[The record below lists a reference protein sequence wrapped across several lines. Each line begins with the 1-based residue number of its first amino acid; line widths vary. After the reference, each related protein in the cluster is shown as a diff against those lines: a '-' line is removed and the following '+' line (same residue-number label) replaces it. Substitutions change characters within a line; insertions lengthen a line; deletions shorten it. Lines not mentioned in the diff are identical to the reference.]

1 MVFKE
6 GTNEEN
12 AMTYDEYIT
21 EVGVSLP
28 ITGFEDLVF
37 DYLDALNEAEG
48 YTVPVEDIME
58 AIFSSQQLVPHLAEL
73 NDEYILENTLPI
85 NGENN
90 VLH

>member
-12 AMTYDEYIT
+12 AMTYDEYISK
-21 EVGVSLP
+21 EGVSLP

-48 YTVPVEDIME
+48 YTIPVEDIME
-58 AIFSSQQLVPHLAEL
+58 AIYSSQHLVPQLTEL
-73 NDEYILENTLPI
+73 NDEYILENILPI
-85 NGENN
+85 YGDNN

>member
-21 EVGVSLP
+21 KEGVSLP
-28 ITGFEDLVF
+28 ITGF

-58 AIFSSQQLVPHLAEL
+58 AIFSSQQLVPQLAEL

-85 NGENN
+85 HGENN

>member
-21 EVGVSLP
+21 KEGVSLP

>member
-21 EVGVSLP
+21 EEGVSLP

-58 AIFSSQQLVPHLAEL
+58 AIFSAQHLVPHLAEL

>member
-12 AMTYDEYIT
+12 AVTYDEYISK
-21 EVGVSLP
+21 EGVALP

-58 AIFSSQQLVPHLAEL
+58 AIYSAQHLVPQLTEL
-73 NDEYILENTLPI
+73 NDKYILENTLPI
-85 NGENN
+85 HGDNN